1 MKSVKLRTQLS
12 RAVWLAAAAAVV
24 AVPVIGVAGEL
35 DTAIEFTLKANRLA
49 AASQAKVDKLDEDA
63 FDMLQEYR
71 ELQRQI
77 ESLRIYNNQVAELVT
92 NQDTEVESMR
102 QQIDDA
108 VLVGREITPLMLKM
122 IDSLE
127 SFIELDYPFLK
138 DERAKRVERL
148 RRMMTDPNVTDSEKF
163 RQVMEAYSIE
173 NSYGRTIE
181 DYDGKLGTEGDD
193 RTVQFLR
200 VGRIVLLYMTVDGEE
215 AGRWDNSARQW
226 QTVDSSYFNEIRKG
240 LRIARKQAAPDLMRL
255 PVSAP
260 ATEAAAPVPPPAPK
274 RVRLPKENEE
284 EEQDDKKGKK

>member
-1 MKSVKLRTQLS
+1 MKSVTLRTQLG
-12 RAVWLAAAAAVV
+12 RAAWIGAAAVV
-24 AVPVIGVAGEL
+24 IAAPGLGTAGEL
-35 DTAIEFTLKANRLA
+35 DTAIEFTIKANRLA
-49 AASQAKVDKLDEDA
+49 AASQAKVDQLDEEA
-63 FDMLQEYR
+63 FTMLQEYR
-71 ELQRQI
+71 ELQRRI
-77 ESLRIYNNQVAELVT
+77 ESLRTYNNQVAELVR
-92 NQDTEVESMR
+92 NQDDEIDSLR

-127 SFIELDYPFLK
+127 SFIDLDYPFLK
-138 DERAKRVERL
+138 DERAKRIERL

-215 AGRWDNSARQW
+215 AGRWDNAARKW
-226 QTVDSSYFNEIRKG
+226 QTVDSAYFNEIRKG

-260 ATEAAAPVPPPAPK
+260 ATQAAAPVPPPAPK
-274 RVRLPKENEE
+274 RVRLPKDSAEDTEGK
-284 EEQDDKKGKK
+284 DK